1 MNHALLK
8 RKHHRIILD
17 DDSDFESEDVW
28 CGESQ
33 RAAGGADVIDLT
45 ADVED
50 EEGDP
55 GVAGIQAEGPGLE
68 VLRECAGHAG
78 EGSEQVVEP
87 VAAGAEEAEVV
98 PADRDPGLARVVDG
112 RNDRAPD
119 ARCGA
124 RRKFILVTLSHVAR
138 QWPRGCLQFA
148 LQRLCRVFD
157 VARGVGVQ
165 ERHADGEAHYHV
177 ALEPRNASSYTA
189 TKKIRAAFP
198 EFTGEGAGRSL
209 NVSFHKAFI
218 TMLQYVAKD
227 QPGLEEAVFCGSLDK
242 EGAVELLSAK
252 RGKKSMAVNAVRQH
266 VVQGKGLEDLVWDDD
281 VASFM
286 MTSYSSV
293 MNYAAS
299 CKASLDNKPSLDRIR
314 EAAEGGDAAAAS
326 SKLNDDQKGVV
337 KEFMM
342 QLGGRRL
349 RQPQLYVVGPTGS
362 GKTYVFQLFQQC
374 TNCFVPC
381 LENGERAF
389 AGYDDRQH
397 DWIFMND
404 FHDNVK
410 FQLLSNLCEGAQLT
424 LNGYQGQKIKKKN
437 CPVVF
442 TANTTPTYKNLEKAR
457 VDALMDRLMVKHFTG
472 RFAWNAEEINLA
484 DFCAYAI
491 TTIEK

>member
-1 MNHALLK
+1 MNYALPK
-8 RKHHRIILD
+8 RRRIILD
-17 DDSDFESEDVW
+17 DDSDFESGYEEAKDDVVDLTCLSESEEEDV
-28 CGESQ
+28 G
-33 RAAGGADVIDLT
+33 
-45 ADVED
+45 VE
-50 EEGDP
+50 E
-55 GVAGIQAEGPGLE
+55 VRSGPGYSGP
-68 VLRECAGHAG
+68 EC
-78 EGSEQVVEP
+78 EQV
-87 VAAGAEEAEVV
+87 AARGNEGAEETEVA
-98 PADRDPGLARVVDG
+98 PANGDPGLARVVDG
-112 RNDRAPD
+112 RNDSAPSE
-119 ARCGA
+119 RGGA
-124 RRKFILVTLSHVAR
+124 RRKYLLVTFSHVAR
-138 QWPRGCLQFA
+138 QWPGGSLEFA
-148 LQRLCRVFD
+148 VRRLCKVFD
-157 VARGVGVQ
+157 VKRGVGVQ
-165 ERHADGEAHYHV
+165 ESHADGEAHYHV
-177 ALEPRNASSYTA
+177 AVEPRNASVRTA

-198 EFTGEGAGRSL
+198 EFTGEGSGRSL

-218 TMLQYVAKD
+218 TMLQYVAKE
-227 QPGLEEAVFCGSLDK
+227 QPSLDEAVFCGGFTK
-242 EGAVELLSAK
+242 EAAVELLKAK
-252 RGKKSMAVNAVRQH
+252 SGKKSLAVNAVRMH
-266 VVQGKGLEDLVWDDD
+266 IVEGKGLEDLVWNDD

-337 KEFMM
+337 KEFMA

-472 RFAWNAEEINLA
+472 RFAWNAEEIKLA

-491 TTIEK
+491 TTME